1 MGTLSMNS
9 DEFRGTGTTVTNESG
24 NFASAKANFLSAA
37 NSMTGVW
44 EGADKDAFD
53 NVVNELKPLLEK
65 AEENL
70 GSVGSDMTK
79 TGNDADATTE
89 SNVGIINSSI

>member
-1 MGTLSMNS
+1 MSTLSMNS

-24 NFASAKANFLSAA
+24 NFAAAKATFLSAA

-44 EGADKDAFD
+44 DGADKEAFD
-53 NVVNELKPLLEK
+53 KVVEELKPLLER

-70 GSVGSDMTK
+70 GSVGSDMTN

-89 SNVGIINSSI
+89 SNVNLINSSI